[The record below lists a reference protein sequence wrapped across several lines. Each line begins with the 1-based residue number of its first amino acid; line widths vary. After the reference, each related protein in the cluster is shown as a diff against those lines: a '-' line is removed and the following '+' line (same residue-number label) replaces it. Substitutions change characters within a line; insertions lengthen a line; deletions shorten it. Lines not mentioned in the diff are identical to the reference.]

1 MLFPLKQTLPASHGM
16 CLHRFYTAAS
26 ATVLPHKDQ
35 EETNKQCCY
44 FGFVTH
50 LEIEEY
56 SQYLES
62 NLTHLILQ
70 PREGSQESLPSPS
83 SKTEVIKIVFP
94 FRLNHLSSALAH
106 LMLQQSHPL
115 SISSEHCIHPR
126 GCDYGASTDVI
137 LSIPCPSKTA
147 FIPTSFSSPN
157 PTMPAG
163 RMQPQ
168 PGGRCL
174 PPAPLAPW

>member
-35 EETNKQCCY
+35 EETNKQCCS
-44 FGFVTH
+44 FGFVIH
-50 LEIEEY
+50 LETEEY
-56 SQYLES
+56 FQYLES
-62 NLTHLILQ
+62 DLTHLIPQ
-70 PREGSQESLPSPS
+70 PWEGSQESLPSPR
-83 SKTEVIKIVFP
+83 SKTKAIKIVFP
-94 FRLNHLSSALAH
+94 FRLNHPSSALAH

-115 SISSEHCIHPR
+115 SISSEHCIHPH
-126 GCDYGASTDVI
+126 GCDYRALTDVI

-147 FIPTSFSSPN
+147 FILTSFGSPN
-157 PTMPAG
+157 PMMPAG
-163 RMQPQ
+163 RTQPQ

-174 PPAPLAPW
+174 PPAPLAPL